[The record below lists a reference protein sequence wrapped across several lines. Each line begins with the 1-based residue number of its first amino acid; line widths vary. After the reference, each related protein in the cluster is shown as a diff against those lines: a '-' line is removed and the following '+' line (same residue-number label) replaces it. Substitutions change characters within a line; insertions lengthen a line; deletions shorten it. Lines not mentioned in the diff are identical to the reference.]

1 MKDPVE
7 ANLDNIVNMTSLKL
21 KELINKKQAAFKT
34 NSLLKGQKNV
44 LESDIAYNQK
54 EIKDKETM
62 LGKMVEELRG
72 HQTDIEELEKEI
84 NSILKLY
91 NNKNDDFKN
100 TILNIDK
107 ELENV
112 KITNGV
118 EETMKKSELRSEY
131 ERYLQIKNHNKN
143 LMEELYNARRDLYH
157 IEVKIIACCI
167 FSYLDWSKKMKKAFA
182 FFCFLI
188 WKFIFFMEELVN
200 FIFMLAC
207 LFAFIF
213 SNFLIFCLLN

>member
-1 MKDPVE
+1 MFDSRSILNQKPMKDPVE

-44 LESDIAYNQK
+44 LESDIAYHQK
-54 EIKDKETM
+54 EIKDKEAM
-62 LGKMVEELRG
+62 LGTMVEELRG

-84 NSILKLY
+84 NSILKVY

-107 ELENV
+107 ELENIR
-112 KITNGV
+112 ITNGV

-131 ERYLQIKNHNKN
+131 ERYLMVKNNNKN
-143 LMEELYNARRDLYH
+143 LMEELYNARRELYH
-157 IEVKIIACCI
+157 IEVIVI
-167 FSYLDWSKKMKKAFA
+167 
-182 FFCFLI
+182 
-188 WKFIFFMEELVN
+188 
-200 FIFMLAC
+200 
-207 LFAFIF
+207 
-213 SNFLIFCLLN
+213 FLIFFLIL

>member
-34 NSLLKGQKNV
+34 NSMQKGQKNI
-44 LESDIAYNQK
+44 LESDIAYHQK
-54 EIKDKETM
+54 EIKDKEAM

-72 HQTDIEELEKEI
+72 NQTDIEELEKEI
-84 NSILKLY
+84 NSILKVY

-100 TILNIDK
+100 TIVNIDK
-107 ELENV
+107 ELENI

-131 ERYLQIKNHNKN
+131 ERYLHIKNNNKN
-143 LMEELYNARRDLYH
+143 SMEELYNARRELYQ
-157 IEVKIIACCI
+157 IEVI
-167 FSYLDWSKKMKKAFA
+167 L
-182 FFCFLI
+182 FLI
-188 WKFIFFMEELVN
+188 
-200 FIFMLAC
+200 
-207 LFAFIF
+207 
-213 SNFLIFCLLN
+213 